1 MSASEPVL
9 VSVSAWGKLRGQK
22 KRAGA
27 WRIGRR
33 LRSAGYAREATPA
46 RSALVEMVVLSVGQ
60 GG

>member
-33 LRSAGYAREATPA
+33 LRSAGYAHEATPS
-46 RSALVEMVVLSVGQ
+46 RSALAEMVVQSAGQ